1 MKNYIDYI
9 NCERQEWLKEND
21 IFDNINSEN
30 CIIGNNVFCNLLNEL
45 FKNIETSHE
54 IHHNQEKII
63 DNLNEKV
70 KNLQNENLDLMNVYK
85 SLRLQK
91 SLLIQRINNAKNYNK
106 LIKQIKK

>member
-1 MKNYIDYI
+1 MKYYNFISINKEFIQHSMKNYIDYI

-70 KNLQNENLDLMNVYK
+70 KNLQNEINIWNFEKLLKIDILI
-85 SLRLQK
+85 RLK
-91 SLLIQRINNAKNYNK
+91 
-106 LIKQIKK
+106 